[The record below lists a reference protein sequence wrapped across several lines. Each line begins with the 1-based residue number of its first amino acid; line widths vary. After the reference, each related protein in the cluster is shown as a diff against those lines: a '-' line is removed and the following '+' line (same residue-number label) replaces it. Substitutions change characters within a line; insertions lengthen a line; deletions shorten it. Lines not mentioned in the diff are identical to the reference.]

1 MYMYHILFPH
11 LSIGIGHWS
20 CFCFIAIVNSF
31 SVNIGVQIA
40 ESRPPVLLFIHPE
53 VEHAFGF
60 TLHGRQSDILL
71 CTLVH
76 CPVAQKLETCQS
88 FCLQSQTLCT
98 GCPLTGPLGEQ
109 SGSQGRAGS
118 CASSLLESLASGHS
132 RRLCLLQWRVFPQ
145 PPPAGLPPFFPLTSG
160 TCKPIISSPRFMGT
174 RVCSGGHPEPAHPF
188 FSG

>member
-1 MYMYHILFPH
+1 MYMYHLLFPH

-20 CFCFIAIVNSF
+20 CFCFVAIVNSF

-60 TLHGRQSDILL
+60 TLHGRQSDVLL

-109 SGSQGRAGS
+109 SGSQGQAGS
-118 CASSLLESLASGHS
+118 CASSPLESLWPQAAPDASACAVA
-132 RRLCLLQWRVFPQ
+132 CLPR
-145 PPPAGLPPFFPLTSG
+145 GLPPFFPLTSG
-160 TCKPIISSPRFMGT
+160 TRKPIISSPQFMGT

>member
-1 MYMYHILFPH
+1 MYHILFPH

-20 CFCFIAIVNSF
+20 CFCFVAIVNSF

-40 ESRPPVLLFIHPE
+40 ESRPPVLLFVHPE

-60 TLHGRQSDILL
+60 TLHGRQSDVLL

-88 FCLQSQTLCT
+88 FCLQSQTPCT
-98 GCPLTGPLGEQ
+98 GCPLTGPVDEQ
-109 SGSQGRAGS
+109 SGLQGRALFPV
-118 CASSLLESLASGHS
+118 C
-132 RRLCLLQWRVFPQ
+132 WRVSGLRPLQ
-145 PPPAGLPPFFPLTSG
+145 TPLPAQWHVSPRPPSAGLPPFFPLTSG
-160 TCKPIISSPRFMGT
+160 TCKPIISFPGFVGT
-174 RVCSGGHPEPAHPF
+174 RVCSHGHPEPVHPF

>member
-1 MYMYHILFPH
+1 MYHILFSH

-20 CFCFIAIVNSF
+20 CFCFVAIVNSF

-40 ESRPPVLLFIHPE
+40 ESWPPVLLFVHPE

-60 TLHGRQSDILL
+60 TLHGRQSDVLL

-76 CPVAQKLETCQS
+76 CLVAQKLETCQS
-88 FCLQSQTLCT
+88 FCLQSQTPCT
-98 GCPLTGPLGEQ
+98 GCPLTGPLDEQ
-109 SGSQGRAGS
+109 SGSQGRAVFPV
-118 CASSLLESLASGHS
+118 CWRVSGL
-132 RRLCLLQWRVFPQ
+132 RPLQTPLPAQWRVSPR

-160 TCKPIISSPRFMGT
+160 TCKPIIRFPRFMGT
-174 RVCSGGHPEPAHPF
+174 RMCSRGHPEPAHPF